1 MKLKN
6 KIALV
11 TGASSGIGE
20 ACARALSGNGAKV
33 ILTGRN
39 QTKLKELSEEIGGTF
54 LTANL
59 SISEDIINLFESID
73 GSIDILVNNAGV
85 APKAPIIDG
94 KIEAFESL
102 LTK

>member
-20 ACARALSGNGAKV
+20 ASARALSGNGAKV

-39 QTKLKELSEEIGGTF
+39 QKKLKELSEEIGGTF

-59 SISEDIINLFESID
+59 SISEDIINLFESIGD
-73 GSIDILVNNAGV
+73 DLFSIQGISILQ
-85 APKAPIIDG
+85 
-94 KIEAFESL
+94 
-102 LTK
+102 LTKFLREAGYIE

>member
-39 QTKLKELSEEIGGTF
+39 QTKLKELSE
-54 LTANL
+54 
-59 SISEDIINLFESID
+59 
-73 GSIDILVNNAGV
+73 
-85 APKAPIIDG
+85 
-94 KIEAFESL
+94 
-102 LTK
+102 